1 MREMLREL
9 LSSKKFIA
17 ALVSAII
24 AVAGKYGFQLDE
36 ATIYLFIGPFIT
48 YIVGQG
54 IADHGKNSPELERQK
69 EIISLLENKLAVK
82 TDEAAIVRSVESKNT
97 NLEKNK
103 SALDLVIHNLEI
115 K

>member
-1 MREMLREL
+1 MKEILREL

-24 AVAGKYGFQLDE
+24 AIAGKYGFQIDE
-36 ATIYLFIGPFIT
+36 ATLYLIIGPFIT
-48 YIVGQG
+48 YIIGQG
-54 IADHGKNSPELERQK
+54 IADHGKNTPELERQR

-82 TDEAAIVRSVESKNT
+82 QVNAVEVVENPEPKYGVPVKAQPS
-97 NLEKNK
+97 
-103 SALDLVIHNLEI
+103 LVIQSLDI